1 MRGVEKGGGGS
12 GAVAMAERRTS
23 RQRELVVLD
32 TAATSHKRGCESNG
46 GVLLRE
52 MQRGQGSQVRE
63 KGEDLLMGVYR
74 AARDDGQRRY

>member
-1 MRGVEKGGGGS
+1 MRWKWPKEGHPVRGNW
-12 GAVAMAERRTS
+12 
-23 RQRELVVLD
+23 LVVLD
-32 TAATSHKRGCESNG
+32 TATTSHKRGCESNG

-74 AARDDGQRRY
+74 AARDDG